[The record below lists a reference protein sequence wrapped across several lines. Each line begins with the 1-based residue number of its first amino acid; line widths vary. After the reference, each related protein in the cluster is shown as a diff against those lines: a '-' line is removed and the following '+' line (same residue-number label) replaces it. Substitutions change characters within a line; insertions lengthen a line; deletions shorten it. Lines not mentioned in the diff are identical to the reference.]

1 MAYYRIRQVCV
12 AAIQFP
18 WLDRQH
24 RITAETWKVI
34 ICTSLSVYIVSTS
47 LCLILFNQ
55 SHAIFWEFIG
65 IQNPLLPKFSER
77 SSKNLRFSKE
87 KKFHT
92 FHASIGP
99 RFALP
104 TPTSPQDSVQVSR
117 EQKEFSWD
125 MIDVAMSP
133 GESTFWYKRIWMEKI
148 GLTPPIQEHVT
159 CQHVIFND
167 KEVSQKKICIHAC
180 IHTYTN
186 IHTHTHTRIRTY
198 TCPCPSVYSSL
209 MQFGNVKT
217 YQAGLQNVKSTSQ
230 PVRT

>member
-77 SSKNLRFSKE
+77 SSKNLRFLKE

-92 FHASIGP
+92 FHASMAPSLCRLQLLRKILS
-99 RFALP
+99 RFPVNRRSFLE
-104 TPTSPQDSVQVSR
+104 TWS
-117 EQKEFSWD
+117 
-125 MIDVAMSP
+125 MSP
-133 GESTFWYKRIWMEKI
+133 CRQAKVLFDTNVFGWRKSGLRHPSRSMSHVNMWFSMIRRYRKKKHAYMHASTH
-148 GLTPPIQEHVT
+148 IQ
-159 CQHVIFND
+159 
-167 KEVSQKKICIHAC
+167 
-180 IHTYTN
+180 TY
-186 IHTHTHTRIRTY
+186 THTHTRIRTY

>member
-104 TPTSPQDSVQVSR
+104 TPTSAQDSVQVSR

-167 KEVSQKKICIHAC
+167 KEVSQKKNM
-180 IHTYTN
+180 HTCMHPHIYK
-186 IHTHTHTRIRTY
+186 HTHTHTY
-198 TCPCPSVYSSL
+198 THTHIHLSLSISLFFSHAIWQCQNISSWI
-209 MQFGNVKT
+209 
-217 YQAGLQNVKSTSQ
+217 AEC
-230 PVRT
+230 